1 MPPATR
7 RDDAVQLACSSQLM
21 PAAVQQMVLEAC
33 TLRPAGRTLI
43 DEAKSAD
50 FGADADR
57 PAPRI

>member
-1 MPPATR
+1 
-7 RDDAVQLACSSQLM
+7 M